1 MLLPSPGFPQL
12 SGTVGKRAPHPPQWN
27 TISSFP
33 RSALNTARLTPAPHP
48 ALPTLDRKEVM
59 HLLLLIIYLF
69 GDRNDVKVY
78 LEISISIYF

>member
-12 SGTVGKRAPHPPQWN
+12 SGTVGKRAPPP
-27 TISSFP
+27 TPVEHHFLFP
-33 RSALNTARLTPAPHP
+33 RSALSTTRLTPDPHP

-69 GDRNDVKVY
+69 G
-78 LEISISIYF
+78 ETEMM